1 MSLAYGMTVGGE
13 GPTGR
18 SGSTTVTSRTLLLI
32 IDLQAVVA
40 PGGAWEIPGIEE
52 VVGSITTL
60 VDGHDGP
67 ALATRHCPVP
77 DQPGSLGPFER
88 HQDLSAL
95 TADASQLVPGIE
107 HLQAADKQTYSAYRC
122 DAVRDA
128 ASRAERV
135 VVCGVETDC
144 CVAATVFDL
153 LDARVPTVVVPEAVI
168 GPDHVAHDGVLR
180 AMNRLGDLVQIRS
193 LEDL

>member
-1 MSLAYGMTVGGE
+1 M
-13 GPTGR
+13 
-18 SGSTTVTSRTLLLI
+18 TSRTLLLI
-32 IDLQAVVA
+32 IDLQVVVA

-52 VVGSITTL
+52 VVGTVTTL
-60 VDGHDGP
+60 VDRHDGP
-67 ALATRHCPVP
+67 VLATRHCPVP
-77 DQPGSLGPFER
+77 DQPGSVGPFQR

-95 TADASQLVPGIE
+95 TADASQLVPGIR
-107 HLQAADKQTYSAYRC
+107 HLPAADKRTYSAYRL

-128 ASRAERV
+128 VSDVEGV

-153 LDARVPTVVVPEAVI
+153 LDVGIPTVVVPEAVT
-168 GPDHVAHDGVLR
+168 GPDDVGHQGALR
-180 AMNRLGDLVQIRS
+180 AMSRLGDAVQVRH